1 MEKFQLLD
9 QVFQKKEMTV
19 QGRSQGK
26 GYAPAESRVPALTLQ
41 LQISRGHSAVVRS
54 CPCCEQE
61 PREPVFLDGQLVC
74 RSCTSACA
82 VCSSSCLP
90 GAEVCDEC
98 AQHLYPAAVGA

>member
-1 MEKFQLLD
+1 VEKFQLLD
-9 QVFQKKEMTV
+9 RVFQKKEMTV
-19 QGRSQGK
+19 LGRSQGK
-26 GYAPAESRVPALTLQ
+26 GYAPTESRVPALTLQ
-41 LQISRGHSAVVRS
+41 SQIPGGQRAAART
-54 CPCCEQE
+54 CPCCERE

-74 RSCTSACA
+74 RACTSACA

>member
-9 QVFQKKEMTV
+9 RVFQKKEMTV
-19 QGRSQGK
+19 LGRSQGK
-26 GYAPAESRVPALTLQ
+26 GYAPTESRVPALTLQ
-41 LQISRGHSAVVRS
+41 SQIPGGQRAAART
-54 CPCCEQE
+54 CPCCERE
-61 PREPVFLDGQLVC
+61 PREPVFVDGQLVC
-74 RSCTSACA
+74 RACTSACA